1 MRNISR
7 HFPLLAWCGIALLIS
22 PAAHA
27 REIQELK
34 ERVHDGVERT
44 DKDLGKFVHRDK
56 LNEQQRGKFDAAAKD
71 LEELGK
77 ALANGK
83 WEGER
88 DRLERAVENI
98 DFLQKNAP
106 LEEADRQVLGIDVY
120 TLQVVLDSWKK

>member
-1 MRNISR
+1 MRHFSR
-7 HFPLLAWCGIALLIS
+7 HSPLVALAAIALLAA

-56 LNEQQRGKFDAAAKD
+56 LNEQQRIRFDAAAKD

-83 WEGER
+83 WESER
-88 DRLERAVENI
+88 ERLERAVENI

-106 LEEADRQVLGIDVY
+106 IEEADRQVLGIDVY
-120 TLQVVLDSWKK
+120 TLQVILDSWKK